1 MEDRNRQLKEFNALN
16 REIEGLYHV
25 ICRKIGLSDS
35 VFIILYTIWDMGDGC
50 LQRDICNAASIS
62 KQTIHSAIKK
72 LEQQGFVY
80 LKPGRGRE
88 MQIFLTEDGRKLVE
102 EKIVPI
108 AAMETEAYGGM
119 SKEECQEMLRLTR
132 KYLEHFRK
140 KVKEL

>member
-1 MEDRNRQLKEFNALN
+1 MEDKCQQLKEYNALN
-16 REIEGLYHV
+16 REMEGLYHV

-35 VFIILYTIWDMGDGC
+35 VFIILYTIWDIGDGC

-72 LEQQGFVY
+72 LEGQDALH
-80 LKPGRGRE
+80 LKPGKGRE
-88 MQIFLTEDGRKLVE
+88 MQIFLTEKGKDLVK
-102 EKIVPI
+102 EKIVPV
-108 AAMETEAYGGM
+108 AAMEAEAYEAM
-119 SKEECQEMLRLTR
+119 TEEECHELLRLSR

>member
-1 MEDRNRQLKEFNALN
+1 MEDHSRQLKEFNALS
-16 REIEGLYHV
+16 REMEGLYHI

-72 LEQQGFVY
+72 LEQQGFLY
-80 LKPGRGRE
+80 LKPGKGRE
-88 MQIFLTEDGRKLVE
+88 MQIFLTEHGRNLVE
-102 EKIVPI
+102 EKIVPV
-108 AAMETEAYGGM
+108 AVMETEAYGMM
-119 SKEECQEMLRLTR
+119 SEEECRELLRLTR

>member
-1 MEDRNRQLKEFNALN
+1 MEDKCQQLKEYNALN
-16 REIEGLYHV
+16 REMEGLYHV

-35 VFIILYTIWDMGDGC
+35 VFIILYTIWDIGDGC

-72 LEQQGFVY
+72 LEGQDVLH
-80 LKPGRGRE
+80 LKPGKGRE
-88 MQIFLTEDGRKLVE
+88 MQIFLTEKGKDLVK
-102 EKIVPI
+102 EKIVPV
-108 AAMETEAYGGM
+108 AAMEAEAYEAM
-119 SKEECQEMLRLTR
+119 TEEECHELLRLSR